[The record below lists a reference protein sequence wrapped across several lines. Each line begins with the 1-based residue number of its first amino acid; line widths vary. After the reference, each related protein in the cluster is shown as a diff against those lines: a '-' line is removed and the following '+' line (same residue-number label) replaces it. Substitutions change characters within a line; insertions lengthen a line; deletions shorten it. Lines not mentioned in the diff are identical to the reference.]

1 MALAILPS
9 VIQLQRIVVA
19 SQCLSDTLEELHI
32 ERLAAISRLGI
43 YQHENFGLHPEMK
56 RAANKQRERGERDEC
71 STCKAAGRNGLGHPA
86 KFCAWPGGAYEGDY
100 SGAAKA
106 KRIAAKDA
114 KRLKASASDNLP
126 DAAVQ
131 REQTVLMANI
141 VATNSLCKANTEAL
155 DTRRIHAKGTDERV
169 HELTNIVD
177 YLQRELAKFKR
188 ELPAAIA
195 EILEQRRASA
205 IRRTAQQRQQQQQH
219 GHQW

>member
-1 MALAILPS
+1 
-9 VIQLQRIVVA
+9 
-19 SQCLSDTLEELHI
+19 
-32 ERLAAISRLGI
+32 
-43 YQHENFGLHPEMK
+43 MK

-71 STCKAAGRNGLGHPA
+71 ATCKAAGRNGLGHPA

-141 VATNSLCKANTEAL
+141 VATNKANTEAL
-155 DTRRIHAKGTDERV
+155 SATVAQSSLSVRSSSERV
-169 HELTNIVD
+169 HELHNTVER
-177 YLQRELAKFKR
+177 LRLELANFKR

-195 EILEQRRASA
+195 EVLEQRRASA
-205 IRRTAQQRQQQQQH
+205 IRRTAQPQCVSN
-219 GHQW
+219 WMD

>member
-1 MALAILPS
+1 
-9 VIQLQRIVVA
+9 
-19 SQCLSDTLEELHI
+19 
-32 ERLAAISRLGI
+32 
-43 YQHENFGLHPEMK
+43 MK

-71 STCKAAGRNGLGHPA
+71 ATCKAAGRNGLGHPA

-100 SGAAKA
+100 PGAAKA

-155 DTRRIHAKGTDERV
+155 DSTQNHIVA
-169 HELTNIVD
+169 TNTKIEGDVRS
-177 YLQRELAKFKR
+177 LQRDLAAALAELAKFKR

-195 EILEQRRASA
+195 EVLEQRRASA
-205 IRRTAQQRQQQQQH
+205 IRRTAQQRQQQQQQQRY

>member
-1 MALAILPS
+1 
-9 VIQLQRIVVA
+9 
-19 SQCLSDTLEELHI
+19 
-32 ERLAAISRLGI
+32 
-43 YQHENFGLHPEMK
+43 MK

-71 STCKAAGRNGLGHPA
+71 ATCKAAGRNGLGHPA

-106 KRIAAKDA
+106 KRIAATDA

-141 VATNSLCKANTEAL
+141 VATNSLCKANTGMVKDLE
-155 DTRRIHAKGTDERV
+155 IGC
-169 HELTNIVD
+169 LTTTNKIET
-177 YLQRELAKFKR
+177 LQAGLAAAVADLARFKR

-195 EILEQRRASA
+195 EVLEQRRASA